1 MSSKIRFLK
10 TNKFDF
16 YSTLN
21 TRVDEY
27 FISNKISKNAN
38 WIMVFKTFFY
48 LGIATAAYL
57 VLILRDNSLSLQYLL
72 WVIVGFFTAFIGLN
86 ISHDAIHGALS
97 KHKSVNKFLSYTF
110 NIIGANAY
118 LWGIMHNIVHH
129 TYTNIDGHDEDI
141 ESVPL
146 LRMCPHQKLMKIH
159 RYQYWYAFLFYGFG
173 SLAWVFI
180 KDYKKFF
187 KKKIGNYDNK
197 KHPPIEY
204 FNLFFFKAVY
214 YVIFLVLP
222 LILIHAA
229 WWQILLGFF
238 ALHFCEGI
246 TMAVIFMLA
255 HVVEETSFPLPNEK
269 GNIDNSWAIH
279 QLYTTA
285 DFGRESSLLSFF
297 CGGLN
302 FQVEHHLYPRICH
315 VHYKPISDIVKR
327 TAEEYHLRYNSNH
340 SFGSAILSHIRLL
353 KKLGRPEIMLVPA
366 ASEVANHSHSAS
378 SLTII

>member
-1 MSSKIRFLK
+1 MSSKIRFAK
-10 TNKFDF
+10 AIDFDF

-21 TRVDEY
+21 KRVDEY
-27 FISNKISKNAN
+27 FTQNKISKNAN
-38 WIMVFKTFFY
+38 WLMVFKIFFY
-48 LGIATAAYL
+48 LGICSAAYL
-57 VLILRDNSLSLQYLL
+57 TLVFRENNLAMQFSL
-72 WVIVGFFTAFIGLN
+72 WVVIGFFTAFIGLN

-97 KHKSVNKFLSYTF
+97 RHKPVNKLLSYTF

-146 LRMCPHQKLMKIH
+146 LRVCPHQKLMKIH
-159 RYQYWYAFLFYGFG
+159 RHQYWYAFLFYGLG
-173 SLAWVFI
+173 SLSWVFI

-187 KKKIGNYDNK
+187 KKKIGNYENK

-214 YVIFLVLP
+214 YIIFLVLP
-222 LILIHAA
+222 LVLINAT

-255 HVVEETSFPLPNEK
+255 HVVEETNFPLPNEK

-285 DFGRESSLLSFF
+285 DFGRENNFLSFF

-302 FQVEHHLYPRICH
+302 FQIEHHLYPRICH
-315 VHYKPISDIVKR
+315 VHYRSLSNIVKR
-327 TAEEYHLRYNSNH
+327 TAEEYNLRYNANPT
-340 SFGSAILSHIRLL
+340 FTGAIRSHIRLL
-353 KKLGRPEIMLVPA
+353 KTLGRMELVAVPA
-366 ASEVANHSHSAS
+366 
-378 SLTII
+378 

>member
-1 MSSKIRFLK
+1 MSEKIRFAKAKEL
-10 TNKFDF
+10 DF

-21 TRVDEY
+21 KRVDDY
-27 FISNKISKNAN
+27 FIVNKLSRNAN
-38 WIMVFKTFFY
+38 WVMVFKTVFY
-48 LGIATAAYL
+48 LTVLTVAYFL
-57 VLILRDNSLSLQYLL
+57 LILRTNSVIMQFSLWTIL
-72 WVIVGFFTAFIGLN
+72 GFFTAFVGLN
-86 ISHDAIHGALS
+86 ISHDAIHGSLS
-97 KHKSVNKFLSYTF
+97 KHKSVNNFLSYTF

-146 LRMCPHQKLMKIH
+146 LRTSPHQKLRKIH
-159 RYQYWYAFLFYGFG
+159 KHQYWYAFLFYGLG
-173 SLAWVFI
+173 SLSWVFV
-180 KDYKKFF
+180 KDYVKFF
-187 KKKIGNYDNK
+187 KKKIGNYENK
-197 KHPPIEY
+197 KHPRIEY

-214 YVIFLVLP
+214 YTIFLVLP
-222 LILIHAA
+222 LILIKAA

-255 HVVEETSFPLPNEK
+255 HIVEETNFPLPNEK
-269 GNIDNSWAIH
+269 GNMQNSWAVH

-285 DFGRESSLLSFF
+285 DFGRENNVLNFL

-315 VHYKPISDIVKR
+315 VHYKPISEIVKK
-327 TAEEYHLRYNSNH
+327 TAEEYNLRYNSNH
-340 SFGSAILSHIRLL
+340 SFSGAILSHIRLL
-353 KKLGRPEIMLVPA
+353 KKLGQQELVAIPAVVHSVNVDHVPA
-366 ASEVANHSHSAS
+366 
-378 SLTII
+378 

>member
-1 MSSKIRFLK
+1 MSDKIQK
-10 TNKFDF
+10 KKKKEFDF
-16 YSTLN
+16 YTTLN
-21 TRVDEY
+21 KRVDEY
-27 FISNKISKNAN
+27 FIHNKISKNAN
-38 WIMVFKTFFY
+38 WVMVFKTFFY
-48 LGIATAAYL
+48 LGVLTTAYL
-57 VLILRDNSLSLQYLL
+57 ILIFGNNPLTIQFLL
-72 WVIVGFFTAFIGLN
+72 WSILGFFTAFVGLN
-86 ISHDAIHGALS
+86 ISHDAIHGSLS
-97 KHKSVNKFLSYTF
+97 RHKSVNKILSYSF

-146 LRMCPHQKLMKIH
+146 LRVCPHQKLMKIH

-214 YVIFLVLP
+214 YTIFLVLP
-222 LILIHAA
+222 LILIHAT

-238 ALHFCEGI
+238 TLHFCEGI

-255 HVVEETSFPLPNEK
+255 HVVEETDFPLPNAQ

-285 DFGRESSLLSFF
+285 DFGRENDILSFF

-315 VHYKPISDIVKR
+315 VHYKHISHIVKE
-327 TAEEYHLRYNSNH
+327 TAEEYNLRYNANP
-340 SFGSAILSHIRLL
+340 SFRGAIMSHIRFL
-353 KKLGRPEIMLVPA
+353 KKLGRNETAILP
-366 ASEVANHSHSAS
+366 VANA
-378 SLTII
+378 I